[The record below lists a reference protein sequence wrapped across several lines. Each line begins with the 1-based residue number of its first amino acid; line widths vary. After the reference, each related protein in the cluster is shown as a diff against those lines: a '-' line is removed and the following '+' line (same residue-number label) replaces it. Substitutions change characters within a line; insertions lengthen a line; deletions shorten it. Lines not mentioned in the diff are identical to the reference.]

1 MPVSKQEQAFL
12 RAAEDGDD
20 KTLRKLIGDG
30 VAVNARDPATGGTAL
45 HYAAAN
51 GARPA
56 LRVLVNSGRCDFM
69 IRDKKGRL
77 ASELAGAY
85 GRDPAMA
92 RLLLRKEVEQARTQR
107 LQVTR
112 RETRPEA
119 GHEPHLSER
128 KSAKPWRKPTRG
140 RDPDRER

>member
-1 MPVSKQEQAFL
+1 MPLGKEEQAFL
-12 RAAEDGDD
+12 RAAEDGDE
-20 KTLRKLIGDG
+20 KTLQKLIGEG
-30 VAVNARDPATGGTAL
+30 VAVNTRDPATGGTAL
-45 HYAAAN
+45 HYAAAHA
-51 GARPA
+51 ARPA

-69 IRDKKGRL
+69 VRDKKGRL
-77 ASELAGAY
+77 ASELAGVY

-119 GHEPHLSER
+119 EREPQASER
-128 KSAKPWRKPTRG
+128 KASKPWRRRP
-140 RDPDRER
+140 RDHDRDR